1 LLLLLW
7 LLLLFQLLLLLLP
20 HLLQRLCTQLPRH
33 VIILGQRRCS
43 SPQQPHRARN

>member
-7 LLLLFQLLLLLLP
+7 LLLLFQLLLLLLLP

-33 VIILGQRRCS
+33 VIILGQ
-43 SPQQPHRARN
+43 